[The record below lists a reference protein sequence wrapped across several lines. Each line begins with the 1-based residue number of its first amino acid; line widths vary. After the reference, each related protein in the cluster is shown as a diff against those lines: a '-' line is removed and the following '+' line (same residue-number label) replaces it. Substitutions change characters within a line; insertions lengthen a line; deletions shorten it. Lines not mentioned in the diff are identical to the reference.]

1 MASDASQMIGD
12 SFIWRPYGVRIA
24 LLSILGNVSIDGQ
37 ITQQSY
43 VGFNGIKKR
52 FILVWLGRQFG
63 YA

>member
-1 MASDASQMIGD
+1 MIGD

-24 LLSILGNVSIDGQ
+24 LLPILGNVSIDGQ
-37 ITQQSY
+37 ITRQSY